1 MTELVFIIFQIFLF
15 FFLFSFSPIIFK
27 ENIIK
32 RYYLSENIFFNLI
45 IHSNFILILSFFN
58 INILKIII
66 IYIFSL
72 IIILLINLIKN
83 FKEINLILRNHFLDF
98 FILFLISFIIFCDFG
113 NNLFLS
119 WDSEKFWFNKTLNF
133 YNGYSVGDLGDIY
146 KSNYPYFGGL
156 ITSIF
161 WKISLINNEYVSKF
175 IFGFIYIL
183 SLYVL
188 ISNLKISN
196 INKLICLFMFL
207 LITYDYSLLFSGN
220 QEVLVFSIIG
230 YILHNIYQIK
240 IKKNKDIHINLI
252 AIFLSLNLL
261 IWTKQEGVFYSLF
274 LIITLFFVF
283 KTDVKKKFMFFSL
296 IILLLTIRYWIY
308 KLYNLDISINKSIL
322 SSSSP
327 LTYIERINIDRTIV
341 VLKYFLFS
349 LFQNYLLII
358 GIILYCLNKIY
369 KSKIRYLDFYVIIN
383 VVFLFTVYL
392 LIDRQE
398 FSIKYGF
405 DRLVFNIS
413 PFIFLLFIEL
423 VNKKNN

>member
-1 MTELVFIIFQIFLF
+1 M
-15 FFLFSFSPIIFK
+15 
-27 ENIIK
+27 
-32 RYYLSENIFFNLI
+32 
-45 IHSNFILILSFFN
+45 
-58 INILKIII
+58 
-66 IYIFSL
+66 
-72 IIILLINLIKN
+72 
-83 FKEINLILRNHFLDF
+83 
-98 FILFLISFIIFCDFG
+98 
-113 NNLFLS
+113 
-119 WDSEKFWFNKTLNF
+119 
-133 YNGYSVGDLGDIY
+133 
-146 KSNYPYFGGL
+146 
-156 ITSIF
+156 
-161 WKISLINNEYVSKF
+161 
-175 IFGFIYIL
+175 
-183 SLYVL
+183 
-188 ISNLKISN
+188 
-196 INKLICLFMFL
+196 
-207 LITYDYSLLFSGN
+207 LFSGN

-261 IWTKQEGVFYSLF
+261 IWTKQEGVFYSIF

-327 LTYIERINIDRTIV
+327 LTYIERINIDRLIV

-383 VVFLFTVYL
+383 VTFLFTVYL